1 MPSTHLSL
9 HYHIVSQRTATDGSS
24 PNHGARNCTPT
35 ANQHHRNQTMEE
47 EYEDLLRLS
56 DVEFDEKY
64 LS

>member
-1 MPSTHLSL
+1 MPSRHVASTTTSF
-9 HYHIVSQRTATDGSS
+9 SQRTATDGSS

-64 LS
+64 LW